1 MNKKH
6 PALLCTKT
14 GLKSTSLKAIAQG
27 LSTYF
32 KRKVWRTTKTN
43 PKRTQYK
50 YGQSVDKLTQYQW
63 FQDNEIP
70 ALEFTTSEE
79 QAQQWISEGS
89 IVFGRT
95 VLKGSCGKGI
105 EIFYPAG
112 QHPDDDGDMD
122 KEDLVFKCP
131 VYTRYKKKKREF
143 RVHVFKDQ
151 VVAVTEKKR
160 RKEFDGERDTKI
172 RNLANGYVF
181 VQTVMD
187 EPEGLR
193 DLALRAARVS
203 SSDFR
208 GVDVGYNK
216 LKDELFIIEVN
227 SAPGIQGTNLNKYL
241 EAIINH
247 A

>member
-1 MNKKH
+1 MNKMKK
-6 PALLCTKT
+6 PALLTTKS
-14 GLKSTSLKAIAQG
+14 GLKSASLKAIALG
-27 LSTYF
+27 LSTHF
-32 KRKVWRTTKTN
+32 KRKVWRTTK
-43 PKRTQYK
+43 PSLKRQQFK
-50 YGQSVDKLTQYQW
+50 YGQSVDKLTQYKW

-70 ALEFTTSEE
+70 ALEFTDNSDV
-79 QAQQWISEGS
+79 ASDWLKAGHV
-89 IVFGRT
+89 VFGRKY
-95 VLKGSCGKGI
+95 LNASCGKGI
-105 EIFYPAG
+105 VVMEPNEAGYHPAA
-112 QHPDDDGDMD
+112 
-122 KEDLVFKCP
+122 VCP
-131 VYTRYKKKKREF
+131 VYTKYKKKKREF

-181 VQTVMD
+181 VQQVQD
-187 EPEGLR
+187 EPDGLR
-193 DLALRAARVS
+193 ELALRAAKVS
-203 SSDFR
+203 TSDFR

-241 EAIINH
+241 EAIISH

>member
-1 MNKKH
+1 MKKKK
-6 PALLCTKT
+6 PSLLCTNR
-14 GLKSTSLKAIAQG
+14 GLKSASLKAIASG
-27 LSTYF
+27 LSTHF
-32 KRKVWRTTKTN
+32 KRKIWRTTKVS
-43 PKRTQYK
+43 KIRQQFR

-63 FQDNEIP
+63 FKDNEIP
-70 ALEFTTSEE
+70 ALEFTNHDLTAAAWVEE
-79 QAQQWISEGS
+79 GNTI
-89 IVFGRT
+89 FGRKY
-95 VLKGSCGKGI
+95 LNASCGKGI
-105 EIFYPAG
+105 VVIE
-112 QHPDDDGDMD
+112 
-122 KEDLVFKCP
+122 KLEDFVPCP
-131 VYTRYKKKKREF
+131 VYTKYKKKKREF

-181 VQTVMD
+181 VQTVVD

-203 SSDFR
+203 ASDFR
-208 GVDVGYNK
+208 GVDVGYNQ
-216 LKDELFIIEVN
+216 LKDELFVIEVN

-241 EAIINH
+241 EAIISH

>member
-1 MNKKH
+1 MKKKS
-6 PALLCTKT
+6 PSLLCTNT
-14 GLKSTSLKAIAQG
+14 GLKSASLKAIALG
-27 LSTYF
+27 LSTHF
-32 KRKVWRTTKTN
+32 KRKVFRTTKVS
-43 PKRTQYK
+43 KIRQQFK
-50 YGQSVDKLTQYQW
+50 YGQSVDKLTQYKW

-70 ALEFTTSEE
+70 ALEFTTSHQ
-79 QAQQWISEGS
+79 QALDWLGEGNV
-89 IVFGRT
+89 VFGRKY
-95 VLKGSCGKGI
+95 LNASCGKGI
-105 EIFYPAG
+105 VIGTPEMGIDP
-112 QHPDDDGDMD
+112 QH
-122 KEDLVFKCP
+122 CP
-131 VYTRYKKKKREF
+131 VYTKYKKKKREF

-160 RKEFDGERDTKI
+160 RKEFNGERDTKI

-181 VQTVMD
+181 TQTVVD

-208 GVDVGYNK
+208 GVDVGYNQ
-216 LKDELFIIEVN
+216 LKDELFVIEVN

-241 EAIINH
+241 EAIISH